1 MQIARQEEHAMTDN
15 LFDGLTSLSQKHAPH
30 PQLEYRS
37 IDGSG
42 NNLSQTDLNAAGTDF
57 TRIGPAN
64 FADGVDAMTDG
75 PNPRTISNV
84 VVGQG
89 DAAVPN
95 PEGLSAYMYAWG
107 QFIDHDLDLAPS
119 DGTTHIDIPVPA
131 GDPVFP
137 DGSVIS
143 MTRAV
148 IDPATG
154 HDGTPATAV
163 NAITGWLDASMVYGS
178 DQATSDSL
186 RLADGHMKTSD
197 GSNLPI
203 ENGAFLAGDVRAQ
216 ENPSLTAL
224 QTLLNTASMSPRRI
238 STCPAGLKPASS
250 SAWIGAPFPSTT
262 WARYCSSGKSRPLS
276 LTA

>member
-1 MQIARQEEHAMTDN
+1 MTDI
-15 LFDGLTSLSQKHAPH
+15 L
-30 PQLEYRS
+30 YRS

-64 FADGVDAMTDG
+64 FTDGVDAMTAG

-84 VVGQG
+84 VMGQG

-107 QFIDHDLDLAPS
+107 QFIDHDLDLALS
-119 DGTTHIDIPVPA
+119 DGTTHIDIPVPP

-137 DGSVIS
+137 AGSVIA

-154 HDGTPATAV
+154 HNGKPATAV
-163 NAITGWLDASMVYGS
+163 HPITDWIDAARPYAS
-178 DQATSDSL
+178 DQATSDL
-186 RLADGHMKTSD
+186 LL
-197 GSNLPI
+197 LP
-203 ENGAFLAGDVRAQ
+203 
-216 ENPSLTAL
+216 
-224 QTLLNTASMSPRRI
+224 
-238 STCPAGLKPASS
+238 
-250 SAWIGAPFPSTT
+250 
-262 WARYCSSGKSRPLS
+262 
-276 LTA
+276 